1 MDVKAKDFI
10 REYGRSDADGRLDL
24 MLNHY
29 GIFPRII
36 RMLERRTKYK
46 IKTERERLVSK
57 ARGELGVRIQK
68 SDISKPTEEEAV
80 ANVTLEEA
88 FETGNIDPSILKGIE
103 SSAEYAADIRIISIM
118 KMDFDL
124 LSDSIDALG
133 AEDSEWIKEYFNKEK
148 LLKEIALDQDKSY
161 DAMKKRLVR
170 LRADLRDAVIDC
182 LEMNCQGGV

>member
-10 REYGRSDADGRLDL
+10 REYRRSDADGRLDL

-80 ANVTLEEA
+80 ANVTMDEA
-88 FETGNIDPSILKGIE
+88 FETGKIDPSILKGIE
-103 SSAEYAADIRIISIM
+103 SSDEYAADIRIISIM

-182 LEMNCQGGV
+182 LEMNCQGGE

>member
-10 REYGRSDADGRLDL
+10 KEYRGSDADGRLDL
-24 MLNHY
+24 MLSHY

>member
-10 REYGRSDADGRLDL
+10 KEYRRSDADGRLDL
-24 MLNHY
+24 MLNNY
-29 GIFPRII
+29 GVFPQLV
-36 RMLERRTKYK
+36 RMLERRIKYK

-80 ANVTLEEA
+80 ANVTMDEA
-88 FETGNIDPSILKGIE
+88 FETGVIDPSILKGIE
-103 SSAEYAADIRIISIM
+103 SSDEYAEDIRIISIM
-118 KMDFDL
+118 KMDFEL

-170 LRADLRDAVIDC
+170 LRMDLRDAVIDC
-182 LEMNCQGGV
+182 LEMNCTGGE

>member
-10 REYGRSDADGRLDL
+10 REYRRSDADERLDL
-24 MLNHY
+24 MLSHY
-29 GIFPRII
+29 GVFPKMI
-36 RMLERRTKYK
+36 RMLEMRIKYK
-46 IKTERERLVSK
+46 IKTERERMISK

-68 SDISKPTEEEAV
+68 SDISKPTEDEVV
-80 ANVTLEEA
+80 AKLTLEEA
-88 FETGNIDPSILKGIE
+88 FETGRIDPSILKGIE
-103 SSAEYAADIRIISIM
+103 SSDEYAADIRIISIM
-118 KMDFDL
+118 KMDYDL

-161 DAMKKRLVR
+161 DTVKKRLVK
-170 LRADLRDAVIDC
+170 LRTELRDAVIDC